1 MVSTGEPITQSVTI
15 RESSIE
21 AAGADALRS
30 QGFATSTQVT
40 QESDGSSSL
49 RWGMH
54 AFCWMSFKAWT
65 KKESAELCKQHSTVQ
80 ILSAFVQFTL

>member
-49 RWGMH
+49 R
-54 AFCWMSFKAWT
+54 
-65 KKESAELCKQHSTVQ
+65 
-80 ILSAFVQFTL
+80 